1 MCTLHLLL
9 AIIVLMRSVLRSEDL
24 SKNNV
29 REFRKA
35 QKLTQEELANM
46 VGVTR
51 QTIISIEK
59 NKYTPSLPLALK
71 LANVCNVKVED
82 LFSL

>member
-1 MCTLHLLL
+1 M
-9 AIIVLMRSVLRSEDL
+9 RSEDL